1 VYTIEISPGNGESV
15 FSEALSILE
24 REHVA
29 ERIWEKDYTLWS
41 SEPAE
46 ITDRLGWLT
55 VIDSMRAQIP
65 ILEALSKEIRRADI
79 LDVVLLGMGGS
90 SLGAEVLNRVLG
102 SAPGHPRLTVLD
114 STIPEAVASVRESID
129 LARALFLVSSKSGT
143 TSETRALFDYF
154 RAAESDTRKNNTG
167 GHFVAITDSGTPL
180 AKLAYEQGF
189 RRVFENPE
197 DIGGR
202 YSVLSLFGLVPAALI
217 GVDIKR
223 LLDAADAMRKR
234 CGPGLPADKNEGC
247 QLGAYLGALANCNR
261 DKVTIITSPSL
272 DSFGL
277 WVEQLIAESTGKSGR
292 GMIPVVGEPLVDTGL
307 YGGDRLFVYVRL
319 KDDDNTAVDSF
330 VRAVRAKGYPLAV
343 LEIKDRWEL
352 GAIFYLWEFA
362 VAVAGMLIGI
372 HPFNQPDVQRTKEA
386 TRRIL
391 NEYANSGKLPSSQVG
406 NSLSDLLSQ
415 AREGDY
421 FAIMAY
427 LEQTAKADRE
437 FERLRRSVLKSH
449 HLATTIGYGPRFLH
463 STGQLHKGGPDKGL
477 FLQVVAKHDRDVPIP
492 LREYS
497 FGTMSE
503 AESLG
508 DLEALQSLG
517 RRVIRVSLDELVMQM
532 K

>member
-1 VYTIEISPGNGESV
+1 
-15 FSEALSILE
+15 
-24 REHVA
+24 
-29 ERIWEKDYTLWS
+29 
-41 SEPAE
+41 
-46 ITDRLGWLT
+46 
-55 VIDSMRAQIP
+55 
-65 ILEALSKEIRRADI
+65 
-79 LDVVLLGMGGS
+79 
-90 SLGAEVLNRVLG
+90 
-102 SAPGHPRLTVLD
+102 
-114 STIPEAVASVRESID
+114 
-129 LARALFLVSSKSGT
+129 
-143 TSETRALFDYF
+143 
-154 RAAESDTRKNNTG
+154 
-167 GHFVAITDSGTPL
+167 
-180 AKLAYEQGF
+180 
-189 RRVFENPE
+189 
-197 DIGGR
+197 
-202 YSVLSLFGLVPAALI
+202 
-217 GVDIKR
+217 
-223 LLDAADAMRKR
+223 
-234 CGPGLPADKNEGC
+234 
-247 QLGAYLGALANCNR
+247 
-261 DKVTIITSPSL
+261 
-272 DSFGL
+272 
-277 WVEQLIAESTGKSGR
+277 
-292 GMIPVVGEPLVDTGL
+292 VVGEPLVDTGL

-319 KDDDNTAVDSF
+319 ADDDNTAVDSF
-330 VRAVRAKGYPLAV
+330 VRAVRATGYPLAV

-477 FLQVVAKHDRDVPIP
+477 FLQVVAKHDKDVPIP